1 MANSLEDVR
10 QTFVSLDQQYSMLRL
25 ACKTDDDRKALA
37 AKYEQAQ
44 ANYEA
49 VGEKILSDDDIQVAA
64 LSAQLKAANKQVAK
78 LVEQMGDI
86 SKVIDG
92 ITQAVTVGAQLL
104 AKV

>member
-1 MANSLEDVR
+1 MANALDDVR
-10 QTFVSLDQQYSMLRL
+10 QTFVSLDKQYNLL
-25 ACKTDDDRKALA
+25 LA
-37 AKYEQAQ
+37 ACLDNAHRQTLEDKYAVAQ

-49 VGEKILSDDDIQVAA
+49 AGEKILSDDDVQVAA
-64 LSAQLKAANKQVAK
+64 LSAQLKTANKQVAK